1 MIKNFTYTVEGRN
14 QEICATLGDGG
25 EHARVIFSAAETAET
40 LVILEAEGAI
50 AAIKARFESP
60 EALLDNAIRKVSEQ
74 KLIDTALQS
83 GEIQTGQ
90 L

>member
-1 MIKNFTYTVEGRN
+1 MIKNFTYPVSGQN
-14 QEICATLGDGG
+14 QEFCATLGDGA
-25 EHARVIFSAAETAET
+25 EHTRVIFSAAENPET

-50 AAIKARFESP
+50 AALKARFESP
-60 EALLDNAIRKVSEQ
+60 EALIENAIRKVSEQ
-74 KLIDTALQS
+74 KLLDAALQT